1 MFSRTKFSLILC
13 LVILFISACT
23 IQNETTRSGN
33 RKTIKFTKYGKLN
46 KESEYQKIHDYMDSI
61 WDSMKQN
68 IQLIKQKVLYTS
80 MFQSIKYNNN

>member
-33 RKTIKFTKYGKLN
+33 SEKPSSSLSTENSTKGK
-46 KESEYQKIHDYMDSI
+46 
-61 WDSMKQN
+61 
-68 IQLIKQKVLYTS
+68 
-80 MFQSIKYNNN
+80 